1 MSRRF
6 TVISI
11 PLATAFV
18 LLATGLGMA
27 QNQPAQQANAPQGGA
42 AIPQEQAGKISDP
55 APFSTKDGKK
65 KGWKVVIPGNR
76 PLATPAVVGGKVFVG
91 GGFGSHEFYAL
102 DAASGKL
109 VWRYQTK
116 DDGPTAAVVQDG
128 YVAFNTESCEIEILA
143 LDGKPVWKKWLG
155 DPLMSMPA
163 ISSGK
168 LYMAYPDSK
177 GDRRHYLACFELKT
191 GKQFWKKPIAGEII
205 TAPVVV
211 DEKVY
216 LATLEGTLYCF
227 GQHDGD
233 LIWQEKKNAT
243 SSPVVWNHQCY
254 FSRREETTVTKDG
267 KSQKQQNE
275 QLAVRGTAA
284 KGQVKDLKETARP
297 ADYLDY
303 AKRASSPVE
312 SENQKQDSQVGFAA
326 KAPIG
331 GFGGGGLGLGG
342 LGGGGLGGG
351 GLGGSGKGDAKI
363 MQAMDNIGQ
372 GSVHGVWAYQGSKPF
387 IYQGRIYSAMGDTLN
402 CVDAKTDKIRW
413 KKTLRPLN
421 DKDPVKQ
428 VVNSLLTPPV
438 LVNNKVF
445 LATTFGE
452 VFCLTA
458 ESGEVLWSA
467 EIGEPVVFQPVVAKG
482 RIYLSTNSG
491 HLYCLET
498 GDSKDDGW
506 LMWGAS
512 ASHNGMVK

>member
-1 MSRRF
+1 MNRRF
-6 TVISI
+6 TVM
-11 PLATAFV
+11 
-18 LLATGLGMA
+18 LLALAIAIAFIAWGTNFGIA
-27 QNQPAQQANAPQGGA
+27 QDVPKSPPAQQANAPQGGSSA
-42 AIPQEQAGKISDP
+42 VPQEQAGKITGP
-55 APFSTKDGKK
+55 TPFSTKDGKK

-76 PLATPAVVGGKVFVG
+76 PLATPAVVDGKVFLG

-102 DAASGKL
+102 NAATGKL

-128 YVAFNTESCEIEILA
+128 YIAFNTESCEIEILA

-177 GDRRHYLACFELKT
+177 GDHQHYLACFELKT
-191 GKQFWKKPIAGEII
+191 GKQFWKKTIAGEII
-205 TAPVVV
+205 TAPVVA
-211 DEKVY
+211 DDKVY

-227 GQHDGD
+227 GQHDGE

-243 SSPVVWNHQCY
+243 SSPVVWNNQCY

-275 QLAVRGTAA
+275 QLATRGTAA
-284 KGQVKDLKETARP
+284 KAQIKDLKETARP

-303 AKRASSPVE
+303 AKRAASPEEVI
-312 SENQKQDSQVGFAA
+312 SQLQDSQVGFAA
-326 KAPIG
+326 KTIA
-331 GFGGGGLGLGG
+331 GGGLGLGG
-342 LGGGGLGGG
+342 LGGGPASSL
-351 GLGGSGKGDAKI
+351 GKGDGKI
-363 MQAMDNIGQ
+363 GQAMLNLGQ
-372 GSVHGVWAYQGSKPF
+372 ASVHGVWAYQGSKPF
-387 IYQGRIYSAMGDTLN
+387 IYKGRIYSAMGDTLK

-413 KKTLRPLN
+413 KKTLRPVK

-438 LVNNKVF
+438 LVNDKVF

-452 VFCLTA
+452 VYCLVA
-458 ESGEVLWSA
+458 ESGEVLWSTA
-467 EIGEPVVFQPVVAKG
+467 IDEPVAFQPVIAKG

-498 GDSKDDGW
+498 GDPKDDGW
-506 LMWGAS
+506 LMWGAN
-512 ASHNGMVK
+512 ASHNGLAK